1 MDEVKDQDAIEA
13 ARAEGIALGIRRGAS
28 MMGLYVMDK
37 LRGTFDMYRRED
49 RDSILIDDAKMEV
62 ALCIGRAFKPEKQRD
77 GSGEAGEPADS

>member
-1 MDEVKDQDAIEA
+1 MDEVKNQDAIEA
-13 ARAEGIALGIRRGAS
+13 ARAEGMALGIRRGAS

-37 LRGTFDMYRRED
+37 LRGTFDMYRENG
-49 RDSILIDDAKMEV
+49 DSILIDDAKMEV

>member
-1 MDEVKDQDAIEA
+1 MDERNSLDAIEA
-13 ARAEGIALGIRRGAS
+13 ARAEGIRRGAS

-62 ALCIGRAFKPEKQRD
+62 ALCIGRAFKPERKRD
-77 GSGEAGEPADS
+77 GGGEAGEPTDN

>member
-1 MDEVKDQDAIEA
+1 MEERNNQDAIEA
-13 ARAEGIALGIRRGAS
+13 ARAEGMALGIRRGAS

-37 LRGTFDMYRRED
+37 LRGTFDMYRENG
-49 RDSILIDDAKMEV
+49 DSILIDDAKMEV

>member
-1 MDEVKDQDAIEA
+1 MDERDSLDAIEA
-13 ARAEGIALGIRRGAS
+13 ARAEGIRRGAS

-62 ALCIGRAFKPEKQRD
+62 ALCIGRAFKPGKQRD
-77 GSGEAGEPADS
+77 GGGEAGEPTDN